1 MKQVP
6 RYNGC
11 PIGEFR
17 FVEIVSEPRIKQ
29 KPGPKPK
36 GHPDYHPPK
45 ITKKMGRPRKD
56 KPVKATKPKEKILS
70 CEEADRRL
78 REMDR
83 LKGLK

>member
-11 PIGEFR
+11 PVGEFR

-36 GHPDYHPPK
+36 GHPDYHPPV

-70 CEEADRRL
+70 CAEADRRL